1 LQRART
7 STQEPWLGF
16 AVADGNLEGAEP
28 AQRMQLRYGFNEIDG
43 WAAFSMGEHRDA
55 IRRRLKLMGTE
66 VIRLFVFDK
75 PVPDP
80 FGQWRWFA
88 AVVQAVLDAGA
99 KPMITFAKF
108 EPPFDK
114 PANIRRFAARCTE
127 VVWSCLE
134 EWGGEE
140 VKDWYWCVWNEPNNK
155 VIGGGV
161 TYEEYRRIYEEVAT
175 AVLGLIAPHLGG
187 AKARIGGPSIDG
199 TQQAFWMDWIAQL
212 VADVDN
218 RKLGFVNWHMYADWR
233 PAAPSASLH
242 FDLNGCPDSPNGEV
256 FKALA
261 MAQTPQYEARA
272 RGVAQLLHGRDI
284 MNVCG
289 EINTVA
295 SHELS
300 HTLGLNQNA
309 FGAAYYA
316 SALIHLIR
324 GGAELEMRWTATS
337 RHWDGIDDTYGLMSI
352 RGEPTPACLA
362 KQLFAQHVRYGDFVS
377 FPRRCSQDPHLDA
390 VVAWNGHGRRSWVL
404 VNTGAAPRT
413 VAVRDR
419 DQSPGDCDRI
429 LRLDASTG
437 NRVVQE
443 PFRGTVALNGYG
455 IAVVTSQPCALE

>member
-1 LQRART
+1 M
-7 STQEPWLGF
+7 QEPRRS
-16 AVADGNLEGAEP
+16 VAP
-28 AQRMQLRYGFNEIDG
+28 AGTEAARRMQMRYGFNEIDG
-43 WAAFSMGEHRDA
+43 WAAFALGEHREL
-55 IRRRLKLMGTE
+55 IRRRLQLMGTQ
-66 VIRLFVFDK
+66 VMRLFVFDK

-88 AVVQAVLDAGA
+88 AVVQAVLDTGA

-108 EPPFDK
+108 HPPFDK
-114 PANIRRFAARCTE
+114 PANVRKFVARCTE

-140 VKDWYWCVWNEPNNK
+140 VKHWYWCIWNEPNNK

-161 TYEEYRRIYEEVAT
+161 KYEEYRRIYEEVAT
-175 AVLGLIAPHLGG
+175 AVLDLLGPHLGG
-187 AKARIGGPSIDG
+187 TKLRIGGPSIDG
-199 TQQAFWMDWIAQL
+199 TQQAFWMDWIARL

-218 RKLGFVNWHMYADWR
+218 RKIGFVNWHMYADWR
-233 PAAPSASLH
+233 PAAPSESLD
-242 FDLNGCPDSPNGEV
+242 FNLNGCPDSPNGEV

-272 RGVAQLLHGRDI
+272 RGVAQLVHGRNI

-337 RHWDGIDDTYGLMSI
+337 KHWHGTDDTYGLMSFK
-352 RGEPTPACLA
+352 GEATPACLA
-362 KQLFAQHVRYGDFVS
+362 KQLFAQHVRHGDWVY
-377 FPRRCSQDPHLDA
+377 FPRLGPQNPHLDA
-390 VVAWNGHGRRSWVL
+390 VVAWNDDGRRSGVL
-404 VNTGAAPRT
+404 VNTAAATQT
-413 VAVRDR
+413 VAVRDW
-419 DQSPGDCDRI
+419 DEGLADCAKV
-429 LRLDASTG
+429 LRLDVGTG
-437 NRVVQE
+437 ARVVQE
-443 PFRGTVALNGYG
+443 PFTGTVALNGYG
-455 IAVVTSQPCALE
+455 IAVVSSQPSEIE

>member
-1 LQRART
+1 MGDGSLKGV
-7 STQEPWLGF
+7 EP
-16 AVADGNLEGAEP
+16 
-28 AQRMQLRYGFNEIDG
+28 QRMQMRYGFNEIDG
-43 WAAFSMGEHRDA
+43 WAAFSMGEHRDV

-140 VKDWYWCVWNEPNNK
+140 VKDWYWCIWNEPNNT

-161 TYEEYRRIYEEVAT
+161 KYEEYRRIYEEVAT
-175 AVLGLIAPHLGG
+175 AVLGLIEPHLGG

-199 TQQAFWMDWIAQL
+199 TQQAFWMDWIARL

-218 RKLGFVNWHMYADWR
+218 RKIAFVNWHMYADWR
-233 PAAPSASLH
+233 PAAPSAGLH

-256 FKALA
+256 FRALA
-261 MAQTPQYEARA
+261 MAQLPQYEARA
-272 RGVAQLLHGRDI
+272 RGVAQLLHGRGI

-295 SHELS
+295 SHEPS

-337 RHWDGIDDTYGLMSI
+337 KHWDGIDDTYGLMNI

-362 KQLFAQHVRYGDFVS
+362 KQLFAQHVRYGDWVS
-377 FPRRCSQDPHLDA
+377 FPRRYPQDPHLDA
-390 VVAWNGHGRRSWVL
+390 VVAWNGQGRRSGVL

-413 VAVRDR
+413 VAVRDW
-419 DQSPGDCDRI
+419 DQSLGDCDRI
-429 LRLDASTG
+429 LRLDATTG
-437 NRVVQE
+437 NRMVQE
-443 PFRGTVALNGYG
+443 PFSGTVALNGYG
-455 IAVVTSQPCALE
+455 IAVVSSEPSAVE